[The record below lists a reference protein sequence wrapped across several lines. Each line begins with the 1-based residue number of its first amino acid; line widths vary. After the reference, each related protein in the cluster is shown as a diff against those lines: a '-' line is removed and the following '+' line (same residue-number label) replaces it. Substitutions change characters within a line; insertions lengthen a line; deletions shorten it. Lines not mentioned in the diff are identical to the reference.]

1 MRIFRTD
8 PDVQAARGGLA
19 EYMATARRTGNL
31 NETPEFA
38 AANQAVIDAENRA
51 KARKATRTN

>member
-8 PDVQAARGGLA
+8 PDVQAARADLA
-19 EYMATARRTGNL
+19 EYMANARRTGDL

-38 AANQAVIDAENRA
+38 AANRAVVEAEARA
-51 KARKATRTN
+51 KARRTR